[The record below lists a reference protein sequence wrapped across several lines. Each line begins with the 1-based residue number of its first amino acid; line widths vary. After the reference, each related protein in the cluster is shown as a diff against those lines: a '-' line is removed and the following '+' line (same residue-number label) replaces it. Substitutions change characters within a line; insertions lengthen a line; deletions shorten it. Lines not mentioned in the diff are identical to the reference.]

1 MDTPTTMQALATA
14 LTSAFNV
21 ETLLANLTTLVPAL
35 GALIIFAFTYRMVR
49 KMVSGAKNGSAK
61 I

>member
-1 MDTPTTMQALATA
+1 MSALATA
-14 LTSAFNV
+14 LATAFNV
-21 ETLLANLTTLVPAL
+21 ETLLANLTSLVPAL

-49 KMVSGAKNGSAK
+49 KMVSGAKKGSAK